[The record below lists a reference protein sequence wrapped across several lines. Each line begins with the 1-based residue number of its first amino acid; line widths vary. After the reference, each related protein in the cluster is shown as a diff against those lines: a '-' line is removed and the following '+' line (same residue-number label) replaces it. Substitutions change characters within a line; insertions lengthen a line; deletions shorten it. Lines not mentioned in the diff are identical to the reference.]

1 MSLEGQVAVITGGGR
16 GLGRAYAQTLAAA
29 GAAVAVLARS
39 ADELAETVGL
49 VRDAG
54 GRSLSFPVDVADA
67 AAVRTAFAEIERS
80 LGPVDLLVNNAG
92 IIGPIGPFWEIDP
105 EVWWQGMDV
114 NLRGALLCA
123 HAVLPGMV
131 ARKRGR
137 IVNVVTAAAPLAYLS
152 SYITSKSALVRA
164 AECMAVET
172 KPLGISIFSIVPG
185 TVRTSMTETSLFSP
199 AGREWIPWYRRFFD
213 EQLDVPAERSAQL
226 VLSLASGAFDE
237 LTGLYVSVFD
247 DLPAIAKEIE
257 RVRKEQLHSM
267 RVRVLA
273 VNPALAAIGALREV
287 GERAQVSQT
296 LPPAK

>member
-1 MSLEGQVAVITGGGR
+1 
-16 GLGRAYAQTLAAA
+16 
-29 GAAVAVLARS
+29 
-39 ADELAETVGL
+39 
-49 VRDAG
+49 
-54 GRSLSFPVDVADA
+54 
-67 AAVRTAFAEIERS
+67 
-80 LGPVDLLVNNAG
+80 
-92 IIGPIGPFWEIDP
+92 
-105 EVWWQGMDV
+105 
-114 NLRGALLCA
+114 
-123 HAVLPGMV
+123 V

-137 IVNVVTAAAPLAYLS
+137 IVNVVTAASPLAYLS

-172 KPLGISIFSIVPG
+172 KPHGVSIFSIVPG

-226 VLSLASGAFDE
+226 VLSLASGTFDE

-247 DLPAIAKEIE
+247 DLPSIAKEIE
-257 RVRKEQLHSM
+257 RVRQEQLHSM

-273 VNPALAAIGALREV
+273 VNPALAAVGALREV
-287 GERAQVSQT
+287 GERAQVSPT